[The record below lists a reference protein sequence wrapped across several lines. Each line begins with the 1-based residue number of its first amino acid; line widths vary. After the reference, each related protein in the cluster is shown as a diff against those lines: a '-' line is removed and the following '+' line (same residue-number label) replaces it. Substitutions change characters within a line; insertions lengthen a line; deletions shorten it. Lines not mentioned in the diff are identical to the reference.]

1 MMRGSTAFLALPP
14 SSPVSCFTLRKSSIG
29 SISIVP
35 FEPSMRRWRRDCVPL
50 EQTVTVQVVRGH
62 FMSVNVWLGVP
73 SGSPGAGIS
82 HVRT

>member
-1 MMRGSTAFLALPP
+1 
-14 SSPVSCFTLRKSSIG
+14 
-29 SISIVP
+29 
-35 FEPSMRRWRRDCVPL
+35 MRRWRRDCVPL

-82 HVRT
+82 HVLT